1 MKEKS
6 NEEDES
12 ISEQELLK
20 LSKSKF
26 KKYKERE
33 FHMAYLNNP
42 KIPKKLIAEKL
53 DISLQRF
60 EILSSRLKRNYSLEK
75 LKRGRKSL
83 IKENHME
90 FLKEWFSKD

>member
-6 NEEDES
+6 DEEDES
-12 ISEQELLK
+12 ISEQELIK

-26 KKYKERE
+26 KKYKKRQ
-33 FHMAYLNNP
+33 FNMAYLNNP

-53 DISLQRF
+53 DISLQRYK
-60 EILSSRLKRNYSLEK
+60 ILSSRLKRNYSVEK

-83 IKENHME
+83 I
-90 FLKEWFSKD
+90 